1 MKEKDSPRRMVVTS
15 EVSLFPVKIVG
26 GFPFIPPFGR
36 GLGAAAAI
44 AGGAGGEGGRRGGGG
59 GRG

>member
-1 MKEKDSPRRMVVTS
+1 M
-15 EVSLFPVKIVG
+15 KIVG

-44 AGGAGGEGGRRGGGG
+44 VGSGGAGGEGGQGG
-59 GRG
+59 GRGGRG